1 MGWRKKFFFLS
12 QAGSPFLIYSDFH
25 RQPSYYSTNCLV
37 FTTLGRCAN
46 SQQPW
51 IVKTH
56 KEQSQGSPGNG
67 VSLVL
72 WEREHLIGMWAG
84 YCSPLWPLQRRDSG
98 CSWIGVN
105 EVGCHV
111 GAPGKPPPPLA
122 YSVRCRLS
130 WHFHSFFFS
139 CLWMGKALRDR
150 GCPGLQPRHY
160 ERKKWIRIS
169 ERPRVGLLLH
179 ITMITW
185 SHKWYA
191 GGWAGP
197 GCPLG
202 AFLLARRSSA
212 SSELL

>member
-56 KEQSQGSPGNG
+56 KEQSQGSPGNQ
-67 VSLVL
+67 VSLVMR
-72 WEREHLIGMWAG
+72 ERGRLIGMWAG

-111 GAPGKPPPPLA
+111 DAPGKPPPPPLLTRWDAGLA
-122 YSVRCRLS
+122 DIFI
-130 WHFHSFFFS
+130 HFSS
-139 CLWMGKALRDR
+139 LV
-150 GCPGLQPRHY
+150 
-160 ERKKWIRIS
+160 S
-169 ERPRVGLLLH
+169 E
-179 ITMITW
+179 
-185 SHKWYA
+185 
-191 GGWAGP
+191 WAK
-197 GCPLG
+197 PLG
-202 AFLLARRSSA
+202 TGHALGYSLGIMKGRS
-212 SSELL
+212 E